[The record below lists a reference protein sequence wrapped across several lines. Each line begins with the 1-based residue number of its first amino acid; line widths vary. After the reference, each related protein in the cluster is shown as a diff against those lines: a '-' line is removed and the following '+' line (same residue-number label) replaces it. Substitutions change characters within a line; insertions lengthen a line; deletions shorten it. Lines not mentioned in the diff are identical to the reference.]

1 MARAFPTL
9 PKGETVASFE
19 TYAEAQA
26 AVDKLA
32 KADFPVKELA
42 IVGTDLTSV
51 ERITGTLS
59 WGRAAGAGA
68 LSGAWFGTFL
78 GLLFF
83 IFAPTGA
90 SLGILASA
98 VLIGAGFGMIF
109 SVVSYSVNRR
119 RRDFTSVMQ
128 VLATRYAIITESAHA
143 DRARSVLGVD
153 APDAH
158 GRPAGHHGDRDA
170 VASDELRRGHGCRAP
185 RRRGTRRVI
194 RARASPL
201 RRDGAHRGRRG
212 GDGCRGIRRPCL
224 RRRRHGAVVGTLTRF
239 ADYQLTGFSGV
250 ESHTS
255 KKCSRSWPEISS
267 ESAMKSAVEAVP
279 PPKRSTQALREL
291 EERLVADLHAQR
303 VQGGRTAVVDRA
315 EEEPERT
322 GVGDDELPELGVV
335 GRDRHDVVERLLG
348 GGSAAVLRPHPL
360 GVASPSPR

>member
-1 MARAFPTL
+1 MTNPSPFGGRMARAFPTL

-32 KADFPVKELA
+32 KAAFPVKELA

-128 VLATRYAIITESAHA
+128 VLATSYAII
-143 DRARSVLGVD
+143 D
-153 APDAH
+153 
-158 GRPAGHHGDRDA
+158 
-170 VASDELRRGHGCRAP
+170 
-185 RRRGTRRVI
+185 
-194 RARASPL
+194 
-201 RRDGAHRGRRG
+201 RG
-212 GDGCRGIRRPCL
+212 GARRPRAQPA
-224 RRRRHGAVVGTLTRF
+224 RR
-239 ADYQLTGFSGV
+239 
-250 ESHTS
+250 
-255 KKCSRSWPEISS
+255 
-267 ESAMKSAVEAVP
+267 
-279 PPKRSTQALREL
+279 
-291 EERLVADLHAQR
+291 
-303 VQGGRTAVVDRA
+303 
-315 EEEPERT
+315 
-322 GVGDDELPELGVV
+322 
-335 GRDRHDVVERLLG
+335 
-348 GGSAAVLRPHPL
+348 
-360 GVASPSPR
+360 

>member
-19 TYAEAQA
+19 TYPEAQA

-32 KADFPVKELA
+32 KAAFPVKELA

-128 VLATRYAIITESAHA
+128 VLATSYAIMTEAAHA
-143 DRARSVLGVD
+143 DRARTLLGVD
-153 APDAH
+153 APIPTVTRHATPTSEASSRPMSYGEATDAARRAATAPAASSAPV
-158 GRPAGHHGDRDA
+158 RPRYGEMAPTEAEEAAARDA
-170 VASDELRRGHGCRAP
+170 AASADRA
-185 RRRGTRRVI
+185 
-194 RARASPL
+194 
-201 RRDGAHRGRRG
+201 
-212 GDGCRGIRRPCL
+212 
-224 RRRRHGAVVGTLTRF
+224 
-239 ADYQLTGFSGV
+239 ADDDATA
-250 ESHTS
+250 T
-255 KKCSRSWPEISS
+255 SS
-267 ESAMKSAVEAVP
+267 E
-279 PPKRSTQALREL
+279 R
-291 EERLVADLHAQR
+291 
-303 VQGGRTAVVDRA
+303 
-315 EEEPERT
+315 
-322 GVGDDELPELGVV
+322 
-335 GRDRHDVVERLLG
+335 
-348 GGSAAVLRPHPL
+348 
-360 GVASPSPR
+360 